1 MTRHHK
7 CGFGCVTKHKLP
19 SQLIPVAQSILDKD
33 IEDMT
38 CQEIEKD
45 NVMPIIT
52 IVEPLQISWPMP
64 HLRKCQ

>member
-7 CGFGCVTKHKLP
+7 CGFGCVTKHELP
-19 SQLIPVAQSILDKD
+19 SQLIPVVQSTLDEE

-38 CQEIEKD
+38 CQEIKKD

-52 IVEPLQISWPMP
+52 IV
-64 HLRKCQ
+64 

>member
-19 SQLIPVAQSILDKD
+19 SQLIPVVQCTLDEE

-38 CQEIEKD
+38 CQEIKKD
-45 NVMPIIT
+45 NVMPIIN
-52 IVEPLQISWPMP
+52 IV
-64 HLRKCQ
+64 